1 MQGILQTGDHFQFKC
16 SFALNR
22 RSCGA
27 TVYAVVLTR
36 AIYIQLDAMRRVC
49 YRLWKA
55 EPFGRAPVFLRAPLD
70 FPSMLA
76 IATAAHGC
84 GNWPHSLRKS
94 RSSSAGAALPLAG
107 NCLCLRVSVCPF
119 FFFPQPSAPP
129 SSSSSLQP
137 PPARISGSPHS
148 LVPYHLISSSPPQ
161 AHSPIAAGL
170 LHGAGSLTPFF
181 PRA

>member
-1 MQGILQTGDHFQFKC
+1 MQGILQTGDHFQFQC

-107 NCLCLRVSVCPF
+107 NCLCLSVSVCPF
-119 FFFPQPSAPP
+119 FFF
-129 SSSSSLQP
+129 LTP
-137 PPARISGSPHS
+137 PPPPRPCNPLPPVS
-148 LVPYHLISSSPPQ
+148 LVHLTRSSHITLSLPPPLQ